1 MHEMN
6 VASLDLNLLVA
17 LQALLEEESV
27 GRAARR
33 VGLSQPAMSH
43 ALSRLRSLLGD
54 SLLVRVG
61 AGMQLTVR
69 GEALRHPVRD
79 ALERVQELLA
89 GDTFDPS
96 VTQRT
101 FRICVADNASDLL
114 LPPLL
119 TRLRQVA
126 PNIHLEIQPW
136 RGRATDPAELARAVD
151 AVVACVPDSFAGFY
165 RQRLFRDRDACAVRQ
180 GHRAARRISEPEQFL
195 NWKQVAV
202 KPQGLFEDPVD
213 TWLKQEGMRRNVVL
227 TVPHYLQA
235 LHVVARSELIAVV
248 PERLIRTYA
257 SRLKLKAMPV
267 PLDVGSFDEYLLHPA
282 RTHTDAGCV
291 WLRRVLKDIGR
302 QLDSQ
307 SSARQLAN
315 PA

>member
-1 MHEMN
+1 M
-6 VASLDLNLLVA
+6 DLNLLVA

-27 GRAARR
+27 GGAARS

-69 GEALRHPVRD
+69 AEELRNPVRD
-79 ALERVQELLA
+79 VLERVQELLA
-89 GDTFDPS
+89 GDTFDPA
-96 VTQRT
+96 VTERT

-119 TRLRQVA
+119 TRLQQAA
-126 PNIHLEIQPW
+126 PKIRLEIQPW
-136 RGRATDPAELARAVD
+136 RERATDPAELARAVD
-151 AVVACVPDSFAGFY
+151 AAVACFPDSFAGFY

-180 GHRAARRISEPEQFL
+180 SHRATRRISKLEQFL
-195 NWKQVAV
+195 NWKHVAV
-202 KPQGLFEDPVD
+202 KPQGLYEDPVD
-213 TWLKQEGMRRNVVL
+213 IWLKQEGFRRNVVL

-235 LHVVARSELIAVV
+235 LHVVARSDLIAVV
-248 PERLIRTYA
+248 PERLIRAYA
-257 SRLKLKAMPV
+257 SPLKVRAMPV

-291 WLRRVLKDIGR
+291 WLRSVLKDIGR

-307 SSARQLAN
+307 S
-315 PA
+315 

>member
-6 VASLDLNLLVA
+6 LSSLDLNLLVA

-54 SLLVRVG
+54 PLLVRVG
-61 AGMQLTVR
+61 AGMQLTMR
-69 GEALRHPVRD
+69 GEALRHPIRD
-79 ALERVQELLA
+79 ALERVQEVLA

-96 VTQRT
+96 FTQRT

-119 TRLRQVA
+119 TRLQEVA
-126 PNIHLEIQPW
+126 PNIRVEIQPW
-136 RGRATDPAELARAVD
+136 RGRTTDPAELARAVD

-165 RQRLFRDRDACAVRQ
+165 SQRLFRDRDACAVRQ
-180 GHRAARRISEPEQFL
+180 SLRSAKRISEPERFL
-195 NWKQVAV
+195 SWKHVAV

-213 TWLKQEGMRRNVVL
+213 TWLKQEGFRRNVVL

-235 LHVVARSELIAVV
+235 LHVVARSNLIAVL
-248 PERLIRTYA
+248 PERLIRAYA
-257 SRLKLKAMPV
+257 SRLKLKAMAV

-291 WLRRVLKDIGR
+291 WLRSLLKDIGR

-307 SSARQLAN
+307 
-315 PA
+315 